1 MIGGTRGGY
10 NRARL
15 INAIHENPQ
24 NAHQLSQEL
33 HLDYSTIRHHLEALE
48 KNGLVT
54 SLGDGYGLMYFLSEN
69 LLDNY
74 EFFTEI
80 WEKIGNKKKNRDAE
94 KMLDE

>member
-15 INAIHENPQ
+15 INAIHEDPR

-33 HLDYSTIRHHLEALE
+33 SLDYSTVRHHLEALE

-54 SLGDGYGLMYFLSEN
+54 SLGDGYGVMYFLSDD
-69 LLDNY
+69 LLDNIG
-74 EFFTEI
+74 FFMEI
-80 WEKIGNKKKNRDAE
+80 WVRIGNKKKKGGVGLKD
-94 KMLDE
+94 DE